1 MIVTR
6 AALEAELTALR
17 ASCDARAGIHGP
29 HTQAWLLGGE
39 AINFLGGARAALLQ
53 LAHPYVAYAI
63 DQHSKTRDDVQGR
76 FVRTFQNVFAMTMGD
91 LDSAF
96 AAARRVHAIHT
107 RIVGTIDEDA
117 GPFRAGHRYH
127 ANESSA
133 LLWVWATLIET
144 TVQVQELWVRA
155 LPERDKDELVRDSIR
170 FAALFGIPRREVPA
184 DWAALRRYVDDMF
197 ASDVLTVCRPAL
209 EMSRF
214 LLRPPRPVLAPV
226 YAWLRAVTAG
236 LLPPRLRDAFELPF
250 RTRERA
256 VFAATRIGA
265 RPLHRLS
272 PRALRWV
279 PAYLDALHR
288 VEGRPL
294 PVGAALVERI
304 GARGLALLGSPPA
317 RARREP

>member
-6 AALEAELTALR
+6 ADLEAELAALR
-17 ASCDARAGIHGP
+17 TSCDARAGIHGP

-96 AAARRVHAIHT
+96 TAARRVHAIHS
-107 RIVGTIDEDA
+107 RIVGTIDEDV
-117 GPFRAGHRYH
+117 GPFLAGHRYH

-144 TVQVQELWVRA
+144 TVQVHELWVRA
-155 LPERDKDELVRDSIR
+155 LPQRDKDDLVRESIR
-170 FAALFGIPRREVPA
+170 FAALFGIPKREVPP
-184 DWAALRRYVDDMF
+184 DWAALRRYVDEMF

-214 LLRPPRPVLAPV
+214 LLRPPRVVLAPV

-236 LLPPRLRDAFELPF
+236 LLPPRLRDAFEL
-250 RTRERA
+250 RSGARERA
-256 VFAATRIGA
+256 MFAATGLVA
-265 RPLHRLS
+265 RPLHRIS
-272 PRALRWV
+272 PRAFRWV
-279 PAYLDALHR
+279 PAYNDALHR
-288 VEGRPL
+288 VEGRSMPF
-294 PVGAALVERI
+294 GAKLVERL
-304 GARGLALLGSPPA
+304 GTRGLALLGSPPA
-317 RARREP
+317 RAR

>member
-1 MIVTR
+1 MIVGRTD
-6 AALEAELTALR
+6 LEAELATLR
-17 ASCDARAGIHGP
+17 TSCDPRVGIHGP

-63 DQHSKTRDDVQGR
+63 DQHSKTREDVQGR

-107 RIVGTIDEDA
+107 RVVGTIDEDV

-144 TVQVQELWVRA
+144 TVQVHELWVRL
-155 LPERDKDELVRDSIR
+155 LPERDKDGLVRDSIR
-170 FAALFGIPRREVPA
+170 FAALFGIPKREVPS

-197 ASDVLTVCRPAL
+197 DSAVLTVCRPAL

-214 LLRPPRPVLAPV
+214 LLRSPRPVLAPL

-236 LLPPRLRDAFELPF
+236 LLPPRLRDAFELPL
-250 RTRERA
+250 RAPERA
-256 VFAATRIGA
+256 VFAATGLA
-265 RPLHRLS
+265 VRPLYRFA

-279 PAYLDALHR
+279 PAYLDAQHR
-288 VEGRPL
+288 VEDRARPI
-294 PVGAALVERI
+294 GAKLVERL
-304 GARGLALLGSPPA
+304 GRHGLALLGSQPP
-317 RARREP
+317 RAR